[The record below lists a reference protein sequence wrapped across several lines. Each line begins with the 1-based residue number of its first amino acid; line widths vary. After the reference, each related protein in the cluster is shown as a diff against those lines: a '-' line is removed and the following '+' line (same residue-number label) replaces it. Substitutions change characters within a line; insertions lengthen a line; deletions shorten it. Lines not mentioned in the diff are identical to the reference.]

1 MHHTLKA
8 DPPDSPEPER
18 TPLARGG
25 RADEPQ
31 RALITRM
38 AGGDAGALGALY
50 DTFASRIYT
59 LAYAMVGDPDEADDV
74 VEETFWQAW
83 RTADS
88 YDGHRA
94 SPAGWLLM
102 IARTRALDLL
112 RAERRRRNGTAHAIA
127 VAETSDAAQPNEPDF
142 HPGLASALNDLPAEQ
157 REVIELSFLDG
168 LSHGEIADR
177 TTQPV
182 GTVKTRIRL
191 AMDKLRRRMIPP
203 PRQAANG

>member
-1 MHHTLKA
+1 MHYRLKP
-8 DPPDSPEPER
+8 DPPDPPEPER
-18 TPLARGG
+18 ALRTPG
-25 RADEPQ
+25 RRDEAPQ
-31 RALITRM
+31 RTLITRM

-50 DTFASRIYT
+50 DCLAPRVHT
-59 LAYAMVGDPDEADDV
+59 LAFAMVGDPDEADDV

-83 RTADS
+83 RTAES
-88 YDGHRA
+88 YDGQRA

-112 RAERRRRNGTAHAIA
+112 RARRRRRNGTANAIA
-127 VAETSDAAQPNEPDF
+127 VAETSNAAQPSEPDF

-157 REVIELSFLDG
+157 REVIQLSFLDG

-191 AMDKLRRRMIPP
+191 AMDKLRRSMIPP
-203 PRQAANG
+203 VREATDG